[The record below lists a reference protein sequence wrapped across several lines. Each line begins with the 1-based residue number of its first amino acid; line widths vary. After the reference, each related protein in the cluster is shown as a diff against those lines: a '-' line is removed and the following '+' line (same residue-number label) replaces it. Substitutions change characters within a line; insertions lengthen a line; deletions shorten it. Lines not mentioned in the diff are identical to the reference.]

1 MNENNKNNFEKKDK
15 YSFDDFIKIMK
26 TLISEDGCPWDKVQ
40 THETLKRYLIEE
52 SYEVIDAIDNND
64 KENLCE
70 ELGDVLLQVVF
81 HSILAEKDSE
91 FSLND
96 VIDGVAKK
104 MIYRHPHIFSDV
116 SAETADDV
124 LTNWEELKKK
134 EKGYNSKSDV
144 LKSVPKSLPSLM
156 RAEKVIKKADDS
168 ISEKDK
174 LTETINELKNFV
186 SGLDTNNLI
195 NSDDKEKTIGDLLF
209 LVTKI
214 SAGLKINTEFALTN
228 STETFINKF

>member
-52 SYEVIDAIDNND
+52 SYEVIDAINNND

-124 LTNWEELKKK
+124 LANWEELKKK
-134 EKGYNSKSDV
+134 EKGYKSKSDV

-186 SGLDTNNLI
+186 SSLDTNNLI

-209 LVTKI
+209 LATKI
-214 SAGLKINTEFALTN
+214 STGLKINTEFALTN